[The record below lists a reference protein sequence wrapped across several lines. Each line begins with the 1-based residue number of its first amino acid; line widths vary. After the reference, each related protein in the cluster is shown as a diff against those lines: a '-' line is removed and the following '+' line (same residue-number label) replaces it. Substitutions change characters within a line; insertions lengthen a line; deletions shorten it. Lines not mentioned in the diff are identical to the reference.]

1 MVRGAEIAAEYE
13 AVPSP
18 QWVKDRSAVVWF
30 AGVMERLFKLS
41 G

>member
-1 MVRGAEIAAEYE
+1 MARDLKIDARFE

-18 QWVKDRSAVVWF
+18 QWVKDRDL
-30 AGVMERLFKLS
+30 AGLRSIERLIQLC